1 MKGTSFSLTLP
12 MRLMPPSSTM
22 ATSMATMMPTMMF
35 NVLRKPLPTTPYS
48 SRAVSTA
55 ATMVLTWVA
64 LPVPN
69 TVSTPNSEYRNARN
83 CQRLPRPFLM

>member
-22 ATSMATMMPTMMF
+22 ATSMATAMPTTRF
-35 NVLRKPLPTTPYS
+35 RVESAPLPTTPYS
-48 SRAVSTA
+48 SRAVSMA
-55 ATMVLTWVA
+55 ATMVLTCVA

-69 TVSTPNSEYRNARN
+69 TVSTPNSE
-83 CQRLPRPFLM
+83 